1 MIYLNNLLGHFLI
14 NIKNYI
20 RDKSFLSEDIKI
32 STNRIFLNDTPGV
45 GTVFRGWTN
54 MEGRQV
60 TDFPKRENRRQL
72 TSMIDGQNL
81 ESKNYYQG

>member
-1 MIYLNNLLGHFLI
+1 MIYLNNSLGNFMI
-14 NIKNYI
+14 KTKNYI
-20 RDKSFLSEDIKI
+20 RDKNFLSEDFKI

-60 TDFPKRENRRQL
+60 TEFQKGENRRQL
-72 TSMIDGQNL
+72 TSVIDGQNL
-81 ESKNYYQG
+81 ESKN